1 MRGARHGSQHGQ
13 AIVLVALVLTVL
25 FGFVG
30 LAIDGGR
37 GYLDRRHLQGSVDAA
52 ALAAAYDYM
61 NNTDYGSAEL
71 AAVNEFAENERL
83 YGSPTCSGY
92 GTMTVSCL
100 YSDPTNQAL
109 TLNVANHSIAGVT
122 FQATAVHHVGITIM
136 QVMGFGPTVT
146 VGAQATAVA
155 RRQGTNGAAIQTLSQ
170 GSCNATGPSLVFT
183 GTSATPPPNQ
193 GWMYI
198 TEPNPPSTI
207 EPLSPSLQ
215 NAPGGQLWAAASGS
229 CSATNPAHDR
239 APLQVT
245 IRYNFVPFTPLI
257 QQVMANRIVISA
269 AATYKTEY

>member
-1 MRGARHGSQHGQ
+1 MRRGAQRGQ
-13 AIVLVALVLTVL
+13 AIVLVALMLTVL

-61 NNTDYGSAEL
+61 NNTDYSSAEL

-183 GTSATPPPNQ
+183 GTSATAVTGDVWSNGIINENGSAGGSIDGNVVNVCPDVPPTRLPNFTVTGSQ
-193 GWMYI
+193 
-198 TEPNPPSTI
+198 
-207 EPLSPSLQ
+207 
-215 NAPGGQLWAAASGS
+215 ASGFNIPDS
-229 CSATNPAHDR
+229 GYGQPALASNARTWHS
-239 APLQVT
+239 T
-245 IRYNFVPFTPLI
+245 
-257 QQVMANRIVISA
+257 
-269 AATYKTEY
+269 